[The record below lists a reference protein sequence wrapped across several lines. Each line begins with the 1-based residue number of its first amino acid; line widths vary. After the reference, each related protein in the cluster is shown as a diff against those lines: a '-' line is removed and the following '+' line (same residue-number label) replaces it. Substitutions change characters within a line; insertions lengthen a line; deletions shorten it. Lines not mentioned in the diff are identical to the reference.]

1 MKQHSLKSGR
11 KQTQKKYK
19 QKQSKQNKQ
28 NKQSKQSK
36 QDRHGTGGSMFVD
49 VAASALLLAATQ
61 LMKRRPGSS
70 KYVKTAGSRKNHRR
84 R

>member
-28 NKQSKQSK
+28 KQSKQSK
-36 QDRHGTGGSMFVD
+36 QDRNGRGGSMFVD

-70 KYVKTAGSRKNHRR
+70 KYVKTTGSRKNHRR

>member
-1 MKQHSLKSGR
+1 MKLHSLKGGR
-11 KQTQKKYK
+11 KHTQKKQK
-19 QKQSKQNKQ
+19 QKHSKQSKQSKQNKQ
-28 NKQSKQSK
+28 
-36 QDRHGTGGSMFVD
+36 DRNGRGGSMFVD

>member
-11 KQTQKKYK
+11 KQTHKKYK

-28 NKQSKQSK
+28 KQSKQSK
-36 QDRHGTGGSMFVD
+36 QDRNGRGGSMFVD